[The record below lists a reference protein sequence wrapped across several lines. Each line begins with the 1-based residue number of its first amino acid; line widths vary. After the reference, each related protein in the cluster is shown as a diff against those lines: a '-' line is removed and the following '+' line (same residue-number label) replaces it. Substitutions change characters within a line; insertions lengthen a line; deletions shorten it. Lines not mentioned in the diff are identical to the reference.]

1 MKLSE
6 IKGERVF
13 DVVAD
18 LVDPVA
24 NIAGDK
30 EATEFLQPK
39 PCPDGMAPREFM
51 VQRIRKALPKLLRD
65 HKGDLAAIIAV
76 LKGVDAKKYMA
87 GLTLAALVN
96 DLVELFDDEE
106 FLAFLA

>member
-1 MKLSE
+1 MRLSE

-24 NIAGDK
+24 SIAGDK
-30 EATEFLQPK
+30 EAIEFLQPK
-39 PCPDGMAPREFM
+39 PCPEGEDRREFM
-51 VQRIRKALPKLLRD
+51 AGRIRRALPRLLRG
-65 HKGDLAAIIAV
+65 HKGDLAAIMAT
-76 LKGVDAKKYMA
+76 LKGVSPEEYMA
-87 GLTLAALVN
+87 GLSLATLAN